1 MKKKDIQ
8 SIDLNRI
15 VDLIKPPHIGSDI
28 ALLTDLRSI
37 PKLDDARRMSLCL
50 VVILC
55 TDGVASLVVNEKK
68 RIVSR
73 NSILVVTDDSVVNS
87 INYSDDFN
95 GVGFVISYQ
104 MVQEILSGI
113 NNMRDIFLLVHNHP
127 CFEVNDKEREAVVV
141 LYHEILKRMDV
152 NSRHRYRL
160 EVVKQLILAIIYDLG
175 GAFDRIL
182 KRAGNED
189 RQSRAEIA
197 FVQFVQMVE
206 HHFREQRQVQ
216 WYAKQMDMTPKYLCE
231 VVSGVSRRS
240 PNEWIDRFVCAE
252 IRNQLRQTNKK
263 ISEIAEEMHFP
274 TQSFFGKYFKEN
286 VGVSPSDYRNG
297 IEK

>member
-8 SIDLNRI
+8 STNLGKI
-15 VDLIKPPHIGSDI
+15 VDLIHPPHIGGDI
-28 ALLTDLRSI
+28 ALLTDLRAL
-37 PKLDDARRMSLCL
+37 PKLVDARRMSLCL
-50 VVILC
+50 VVVLC
-55 TDGVASLVVNEKK
+55 TGGVASVVVNEKK
-68 RIVSR
+68 RVVSH
-73 NSILVVTDDSVVNS
+73 NSILVVTDDSVVNG
-87 INYSDDFN
+87 INYSDDFE
-95 GVGFVISYQ
+95 GFGFIISYQ

-127 CFEVNDKEREAVVV
+127 CFEINDRERESTFV
-141 LYHEILKRMDV
+141 LFQEILKRMD
-152 NSRHRYRL
+152 SKHRYRL
-160 EVVKQLILAIIYDLG
+160 DVVRQLLLAMIFDLSS
-175 GAFDRIL
+175 AFDRVL
-182 KRAGNED
+182 KRPGNED
-189 RQSRAEIA
+189 KQSRAEIA
-197 FVQFVQMVE
+197 FIQFVQMVE

-231 VVSGVSRRS
+231 VVSGVSHRS

-263 ISEIAEEMHFP
+263 ISQIAEELHFP

-297 IEK
+297 VEKA